1 MDWVVKNQID
11 KIERNFLRIDKELRF
26 KCYNSYINIAF
37 YLT

>member
-11 KIERNFLRIDKELRF
+11 EIERNFLRIDKGLQF
-26 KCYNSYINIAF
+26 NCYNSYINIAF